1 MKKYFIIKISN
12 SYYFSCKGYL
22 LQDTELVDRP
32 FWIMEKSLK
41 YFNTI
46 ELLYDKIA

>member
-1 MKKYFIIKISN
+1 MKKYFIVKKSN
-12 SYYFSCKGYL
+12 TYYFSCNGYL
-22 LQDTELVDRP
+22 LQDTMLKDSP
-32 FWIMEKSLK
+32 FWVMEKSLK